1 MQWVYE
7 MEEYLRLVEEQI
19 RFKKAIPYI
28 RQELKA
34 HIEDQMQDNI
44 RHGMDKEKAL
54 EEAVKEMGDPVE
66 TGVSLDH
73 VHRPKVAWDLVLIIL
88 VISIMGIFLQ
98 SSGIYTVSVLAG
110 LALMTVLYRLD
121 YTFIIRHAGSI
132 AIILTGLAVFLRIG
146 HFYNSTVSALM
157 LIYVPVY
164 AAIVYQYRNSGSAG
178 LIKAVAWTVAPL
190 IIIAKTNCYD
200 TVFVY
205 CTSTLV
211 VLITGIR
218 NRWFKIQEK
227 KAISG
232 VSLAYAVELLVSE
245 AYISYTA
252 SFGKGIY
259 IFYTDPDNYMN
270 HISTGLKTLM
280 KSCKLIGKSDSRLT
294 EMTTNLKYEYML
306 AYINSNYGLI
316 VGALI
321 CVLLLV
327 FAAGVFYAALNQKNQ
342 AAKAMGY
349 SMGTILLMNMIINI
363 LMNFGLISVCSAPLT
378 FFSAGTSYILMYYT
392 MLGVVLS
399 IYRYKNIYPIHLSIV
414 RR

>member
-1 MQWVYE
+1 

-28 RQELKA
+28 RQELQA

-88 VISIMGIFLQ
+88 LISIIGIFLQ
-98 SSGIYTVSVLAG
+98 SSRIYTVSVLAG
-110 LALMTVLYRLD
+110 LVLMTALYRLD
-121 YTFIIRHAGSI
+121 YTFILRHAGSI
-132 AIILTGLAVFLRIG
+132 AIILTGLALFLHIG

-164 AAIVYQYRNSGSAG
+164 AAIVYQYRNSGSTG
-178 LIKAVAWTVAPL
+178 LIKAVAWAVVPL

-200 TVFVY
+200 TVLVY
-205 CTSTLV
+205 STSTLV

-218 NRWFKIQEK
+218 NHWFKTQK
-227 KAISG
+227 KAIAG
-232 VSLAYAVELLVSE
+232 VSLAYALELLISA
-245 AYISYTA
+245 AYISYTV
-252 SFGKGIY
+252 SFGKEIH
-259 IFYTDPDNYMN
+259 IFYTDPDNFMN

-280 KSCKLIGKSDSRLT
+280 KSCKLIGESDSKLT

-327 FAAGVFYAALNQKNQ
+327 FAAGVFYASLDQKNQ
-342 AAKAMGY
+342 AAKAMGC
-349 SMGTILLMNMIINI
+349 SMGTVILMNMIINI
-363 LMNFGLISVCSAPLT
+363 LMNFGLIPVCSAPLT
-378 FFSAGTSYILMYYT
+378 FFSAGTSYILMSYA

-399 IYRYKNIYPIHLSIV
+399 IYRYKNIYPIHLSIL
-414 RR
+414 RK

>member
-28 RQELKA
+28 RQELQA

-44 RHGMDKEKAL
+44 RHGMDKDKAL

-73 VHRPKVAWDLVLIIL
+73 VHRPKVAWDLVLIIV
-88 VISIMGIFLQ
+88 VISIIGMILQ
-98 SSGIYTVSVLAG
+98 SSGIYAVSVTAG

-121 YTFIIRHAGSI
+121 YTFIIRHAKCI
-132 AIILTGLAVFLRIG
+132 AVILTVLAVFLHIV

-178 LIKAVAWTVAPL
+178 LIKAVFWAVIPL
-190 IIIAKTNCYD
+190 TIITKTNCYD
-200 TVFVY
+200 TVLVY

-218 NRWFKIQEK
+218 NHWFKTKEK
-227 KAISG
+227 KAIAG
-232 VSLAYAVELLVSE
+232 VSLVYVLELLISA
-245 AYISYTA
+245 AYISYTVT
-252 SFGKGIY
+252 FGKRIY
-259 IFYTDPDNYMN
+259 IFYADPDNYMN

-280 KSCKLIGKSDSRLT
+280 KSCKLFENSDSKLT

-316 VGALI
+316 VGALL
-321 CVLLLV
+321 CVLLIV
-327 FAAGVFYAALNQKNQ
+327 FIAGVFYAALDQKNQ
-342 AAKAMGY
+342 AAKAMGC
-349 SMGTILLMNMIINI
+349 SMGTVLLLNLIINI
-363 LMNFGLISVCSAPLT
+363 LMNFGLIPVCSTPLM
-378 FFSAGTSYILMYYT
+378 FFSAGTSYILMSYA
-392 MLGVVLS
+392 MLGVILS
-399 IYRYKNIYPIHLSIV
+399 IYRYKNIYPTHLSTA